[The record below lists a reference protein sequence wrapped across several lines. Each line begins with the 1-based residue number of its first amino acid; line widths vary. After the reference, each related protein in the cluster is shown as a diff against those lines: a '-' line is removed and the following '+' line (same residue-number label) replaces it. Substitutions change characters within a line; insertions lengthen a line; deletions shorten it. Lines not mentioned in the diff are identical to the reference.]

1 MVRHFR
7 KFGLGAALTFAIGG
21 ALLQG
26 QTGTTPV
33 ADQFKGLHFRSIGPA
48 QASGRVAALA
58 VYEANP
64 SIFYVGSAHGGVWKT
79 VNNGATFVPQF
90 QNEGLIGVGALAMSQ
105 KDPDLVW
112 VGTGESNNRQST
124 GWGGGIYKSTDG
136 GKTWKNMGLTKSEHI
151 ARIVIDADNDNNVM
165 VAATGPLF
173 KSGGDRGLYK
183 TTDGGAT
190 WKQVLKVDEHTG
202 GNDIVQ
208 AAADH
213 KIMYASTYQRERSAC
228 CMAGGGP
235 GSGIWKSI
243 DSGDTWTRLTG
254 NGLPQGPYGRIGL
267 DVFRR
272 SSNTVYA
279 EIQTEGAAAGA
290 RGGAAAPAAPAAGA
304 PPAAG
309 GAGRGAGRAGRA
321 GGAAAPAAQAPP
333 AGGVASA
340 AEAAADP
347 GQVAGSGEGIYR
359 TDDGGATWRRVGNN
373 PDGRAMYFS
382 QVRVDPNN
390 SDRVMVA
397 SVRLSM
403 SIDGGRTFN
412 AIDQAVHDDKHAMW
426 WDPSNS
432 SHILIGG
439 DGGAFQTWDMAKS
452 WIWFP
457 NLPIATFY
465 HVGTDNEYPYN
476 VCGGMQD
483 NYDWCGPSA
492 VRTSGGISNDR
503 WHTVQGG
510 DGFVTIIDQ
519 KDSRFVYTE
528 SQDGGLTKRNRIT
541 GESKSIRPSPANT
554 TDTTP
559 GTTYRF
565 HWDTPLQFSNA
576 DSSTIFVGGN
586 KLFVSKDR
594 GDTWTAISPDLT
606 TGGDREEIMIMGAL
620 NSAVKIAKNDGVAS
634 WAALTTVADSA
645 KMPGVYYTG
654 SDDGT
659 VAMSKDGGKTWD
671 RKVADRLPGFVKGG
685 FVSKVVASRYDAG
698 TVYIAQDAHRSG
710 DLETHMWVSKDFGA
724 TFTSLNGNLKGEAVK
739 TLTEDQ
745 KNGDVLYIGT
755 ETGMFVSLNK
765 GTSWSRLTGNNF
777 PTIRTDE
784 ITLHPRDNAMV
795 VATHGRGI
803 WILDHLEPIQEF
815 TAAQNGTADAK
826 LFSMGPALQWKQWD
840 DKNDEFW
847 AHQYWLGE
855 NPPTDAV
862 ISMYFKKPLTNV
874 TLKVT
879 DSLGKQM
886 RELTVPAAKA
896 QPGIQTVCWDMRV
909 DPIPP
914 AAGAAAAAAAQAAQA
929 ARGGG
934 GGGGGRGGASNSLPQ
949 PEPGYMAMNPC
960 GGAGG
965 GRGGGGGFGGG
976 GGGTPCPMVAP
987 GTYNVALVVDGKTI
1001 ETKTLKIVADPLEKM
1016 NDAERKRYFDVA
1028 MDLHEMQKRGA
1039 AMTAAMQSLY
1049 TQLNDNKAKLDAAP
1063 ADVKTALAAFTKDF
1077 DAARVKFGVP
1087 PPAAPAA
1094 GPGGG
1099 GGRGGGAP
1107 VDPNNVA
1114 GKVGTVKTNVLAF
1127 TDNPSDTTMKAYA
1140 DVKISLPKA
1149 IAEGNAVIT
1158 KAAALAA
1165 TLKKADVTLTVPAVV
1180 K

>member
-7 KFGLGAALTFAIGG
+7 KFGLGAALTFALGG
-21 ALLQG
+21 AFLQG
-26 QTGTTPV
+26 QTGATPV
-33 ADQFKGLHFRSIGPA
+33 ADQFKNLHFRSIGPA
-48 QASGRVAALA
+48 QASGRVSAIAA
-58 VYEANP
+58 YEANP

-79 VNNGATFVPQF
+79 TNNGATFTPQF
-90 QNEGLIGVGALAMSQ
+90 QNEGLISIGAIAVSQ

-112 VGTGESNNRQST
+112 VGSGESNNRQST
-124 GWGGGIYKSTDG
+124 GWGGGIWKSTDG
-136 GKTWKNMGLTKSEHI
+136 GKTYKNMGLTKSEHI
-151 ARIVIDADNDNNVM
+151 ARIVIDADNDNVVM

-173 KSGGDRGLYK
+173 KAGGDRGIYK

-190 WKQVLKVDEHTG
+190 WKQVVKVDEHTG

-208 AAADH
+208 SAADH
-213 KIMYASTYQRERSAC
+213 KVLYASTYQRERSAC

-243 DSGDTWTRLTG
+243 DSGDTWTRFTG
-254 NGLPQGPYGRIGL
+254 NGLPAGNYGRIGL

-279 EIQTEGAAAGA
+279 EIQAEAPD
-290 RGGAAAPAAPAAGA
+290 APA
-304 PPAAG
+304 
-309 GAGRGAGRAGRA
+309 GAGRGAGGAPAGGGQGRGGA
-321 GGAAAPAAQAPP
+321 GAAAT
-333 AGGVASA
+333 
-340 AEAAADP
+340 P
-347 GQVAGSGEGIYR
+347 GGEGIYR
-359 TDDGGATWRRVGNN
+359 TDDGGASWRKVGSN

-382 QVRVDPNN
+382 QVRIDPNN

-412 AIDQAVHDDKHAMW
+412 AIDQAVHDDKHALW
-426 WDPSNS
+426 WDPNNSN
-432 SHILIGG
+432 HILIGG

-457 NLPIATFY
+457 NIPIATFY

-492 VRTSGGISNDR
+492 VRTIGGISNDR

-519 KDSRFVYTE
+519 KDSRYVYTE
-528 SQDGGLTKRNRIT
+528 SQDGNVTKRNVIT
-541 GESKSIRPSPANT
+541 GESKSIRPSAANT
-554 TDTTP
+554 TDTTE
-559 GTTYRF
+559 GKAYRF
-565 HWDTPLQFSNA
+565 HWDTPLQFSAA
-576 DSSTIFVGGN
+576 DPNTMLVGGN

-594 GDTWTAISPDLT
+594 GDSWTAISPDLT
-606 TGGDREEIMIMGAL
+606 SGGDREEQMVMGML
-620 NSAVKIAKNDGVAS
+620 NSQVKIAKNDGVAS
-634 WAALTTVADSA
+634 WPALTSVADSP

-659 VAMSKDGGKTWD
+659 VSMTKDGGKTWD

-685 FVSKVVASRYDAG
+685 FVSEIVASRFDAG
-698 TVYIAQDAHRSG
+698 TVYITQDAHRSG

-724 TFTSLNGNLKGEAVK
+724 TFASMNGNLKGEAVK

-755 ETGMFVSLNK
+755 ETGMFLSLNK
-765 GTSWSRLTGNNF
+765 GASWQRLTGNNF

-815 TAAQNGTADAK
+815 TAAQNGAADAK

-874 TLKVT
+874 TLKIT
-879 DSLGKQM
+879 DALGKPM

-896 QPGIQTVCWDMRV
+896 QPGIQAVCWDMRV

-914 AAGAAAAAAAQAAQA
+914 AAGSAAAAAQAAA
-929 ARGGG
+929 GRAGGG
-934 GGGGGRGGASNSLPQ
+934 GGGAGRGGASNSLPQ
-949 PEPGYMAMNPC
+949 PEPGYMPMNPC
-960 GGAGG
+960 GGGGG
-965 GRGGGGGFGGG
+965 GRGGGGFGGG
-976 GGGTPCPMVAP
+976 GAQAPIVPP

-1001 ETKTLKIVADPLEKM
+1001 ETKTLKIVGDPLEQM
-1016 NDAERKRYFDVA
+1016 TDVQRKKHFDMA
-1028 MDLHEMQKRGA
+1028 MDLHEMQKRSSL
-1039 AMTAAMQSLY
+1039 MTTALQSLF
-1049 TQLNDNKAKLDAAP
+1049 TQLGDNKAKLDAAP

-1077 DAARVKFGVP
+1077 DAVRPKFGVP
-1087 PPAAPAA
+1087 PPAIAA
-1094 GPGGG
+1094 GGPGGG

-1107 VDPNNVA
+1107 VDPNNLA
-1114 GKVGTVKTNVLAF
+1114 GKVGTVKGNVLAF
-1127 TDNPSDTTMKAYA
+1127 TDNPSDTTVKQYA
-1140 DVKISLPKA
+1140 DVKLALPKA
-1149 IAEGNAVIT
+1149 IAEGNAVIA
-1158 KAAALAA
+1158 KATSLAA
-1165 TLKKADVTLTVPAVV
+1165 TLKKAGVDLTVPATV